1 MQHLPMIEAAEC
13 IDACI
18 EAAAM
23 CREALALGLG
33 ATAAYLPEHLRTL
46 ADCSDVCQMTAALL
60 TRESDFRAD
69 VCRLTAEV
77 CKVCA
82 QSCRHFA
89 THELMLC
96 AERCEDAADACE
108 TLAVALT
115 WRYRPMR
122 AIPRSMREDD
132 EMRPMR

>member
-18 EAAAM
+18 ECAAV

-33 ATAAYLPEHLRTL
+33 AGAPPMPEHLRTL
-46 ADCSDVCQMTAALL
+46 ADCADVCQMAAALL

-69 VCRLTAEV
+69 VCRLTADV

-96 AERCEDAADACE
+96 AERCEDCADACE
-108 TLAVALT
+108 TLSVALT

-122 AIPRSMREDD
+122 AVAKASRDLD
-132 EMRPMR
+132 EARPYR